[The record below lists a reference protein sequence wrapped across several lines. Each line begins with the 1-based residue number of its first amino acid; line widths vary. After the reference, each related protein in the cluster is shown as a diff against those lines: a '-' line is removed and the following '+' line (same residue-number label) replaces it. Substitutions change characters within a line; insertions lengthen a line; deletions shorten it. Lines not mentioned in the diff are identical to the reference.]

1 MEKTLRTV
9 ETQRFSACL
18 CCRKKK
24 CVKPK
29 SCRKYNVHRLSNSG
43 KRKRKKKRKS
53 VNVITGKS
61 LVEGE
66 KENRKMIIEIALL
79 VINEF
84 TPE

>member
-1 MEKTLRTV
+1 ME
-9 ETQRFSACL
+9 
-18 CCRKKK
+18 CR
-24 CVKPK
+24 
-29 SCRKYNVHRLSNSG
+29 RLSNSG

-53 VNVITGKS
+53 VNVITRKS

-79 VINEF
+79 VINWI

>member
-1 MEKTLRTV
+1 ME
-9 ETQRFSACL
+9 
-18 CCRKKK
+18 CR
-24 CVKPK
+24 
-29 SCRKYNVHRLSNSG
+29 RLSNSG
-43 KRKRKKKRKS
+43 KRKRIKKRKS

-84 TPE
+84 TPEHSDIFGKRFWGFCKMPATLVKSSFVSISLII

>member
-1 MEKTLRTV
+1 ME
-9 ETQRFSACL
+9 
-18 CCRKKK
+18 CR
-24 CVKPK
+24 
-29 SCRKYNVHRLSNSG
+29 RLSNSG

-53 VNVITGKS
+53 VNVITRKS

-84 TPE
+84 TLEYEPSNIKASDCSGYLEKELLN

>member
-1 MEKTLRTV
+1 ME
-9 ETQRFSACL
+9 CG
-18 CCRKKK
+18 
-24 CVKPK
+24 
-29 SCRKYNVHRLSNSG
+29 RLSNSG

-84 TPE
+84 TPEQNLSRCKLD

>member
-1 MEKTLRTV
+1 M
-9 ETQRFSACL
+9 
-18 CCRKKK
+18 
-24 CVKPK
+24 
-29 SCRKYNVHRLSNSG
+29 SCRKYNVDVLSNSG

-66 KENRKMIIEIALL
+66 KENRKMINEIALL

-84 TPE
+84 TPEYYLSRCKPD

>member
-1 MEKTLRTV
+1 ME
-9 ETQRFSACL
+9 
-18 CCRKKK
+18 CR
-24 CVKPK
+24 
-29 SCRKYNVHRLSNSG
+29 RLSNSG
-43 KRKRKKKRKS
+43 KRKRIKKRKS

-84 TPE
+84 TPEQKFLPRNREDIFLN